1 MKGTIRMKKK
11 YKQGDYEY
19 YNHKRNME
27 ILKTIIYF
35 AVSISLLIAGY
46 AATKTKANLLTIVAV
61 LGLLPASKS
70 CVSMIMYVRYHGC
83 STENHELLKDTL
95 SNFLN
100 AYGLVFTSYKK
111 TYEVA
116 GCIVKNG
123 YIYGYLTNHQD
134 MHEDLESHIDGIVK
148 RNGYKA
154 TIAMYTD
161 PQEFINRCNQIKDK
175 EDEDRENDEKLM
187 ELLHQISL

>member
-1 MKGTIRMKKK
+1 MKKK
-11 YKQGDYEY
+11 YKQGEYEY
-19 YNHKRNME
+19 YNRKRNWE
-27 ILKTIIYF
+27 IIKTVIYF
-35 AVSISLLIAGY
+35 AVSFSLLIAGY
-46 AATKTKANLLTIVAV
+46 VATKTKANLLTIVAV

-70 CVSMIMYVRYHGC
+70 CVSMVMYLRYHGC
-83 STENHELLKDTL
+83 SKENHERLKDTF
-95 SNFLN
+95 SHFLH
-100 AYGLVFTSYKK
+100 AYGLVFTSYQK

-123 YIYGYLTNHQD
+123 YIYGYLTTHQD
-134 MHEDLESHIDGIVK
+134 MHEDLEAHIDGIVK

-161 PQEFINRCNQIKDK
+161 MQEFLTRCEQIKEK
-175 EDEDRENDEKLM
+175 EVENPESDAQLM